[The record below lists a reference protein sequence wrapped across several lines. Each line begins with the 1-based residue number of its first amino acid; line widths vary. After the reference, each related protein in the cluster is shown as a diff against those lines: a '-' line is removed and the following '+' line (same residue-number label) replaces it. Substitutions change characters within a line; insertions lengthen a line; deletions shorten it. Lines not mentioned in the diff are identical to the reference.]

1 MRGEAEGVNE
11 WCLVRMS
18 VRMLIL
24 HSSLWMM
31 TSTSMSMAMSG
42 IISIDM
48 NLNRRLNRRLIMM
61 MIMSL
66 IRRLIMSLIRRLIPR
81 RCRSGQVVLRV
92 EMHRRQRL
100 GVAHLR
106 IHRDEHFDN
115 ND

>member
-66 IRRLIMSLIRRLIPR
+66 IRRLIPR

-92 EMHRRQRL
+92 EMHWRQRL